1 MDEVHEK
8 IKNLRMDSKL
18 TLKEL
23 SEKTELSSSF
33 LSMIERGSSSL
44 TITSLK
50 KIADAFEVDIS
61 YFFDKPINNT
71 KFYVKKSEQKKFR
84 IEGSETSYIRLSGN
98 FSNRTLEPLV
108 VVLQPNQQKD
118 YDYSHAGEEF
128 YYVLKG
134 LVRFKVDGEEFDVTE
149 GESIHFPSQIP
160 HDYENPLEEESILLC
175 VLTPILF

>member
-1 MDEVHEK
+1 M
-8 IKNLRMDSKL
+8 
-18 TLKEL
+18 
-23 SEKTELSSSF
+23 
-33 LSMIERGSSSL
+33 
-44 TITSLK
+44 
-50 KIADAFEVDIS
+50 
-61 YFFDKPINNT
+61 
-71 KFYVKKSEQKKFR
+71 KKSEQKNFR

-98 FSNRTLEPLV
+98 FSHRTLEPLV

>member
-61 YFFDKPINNT
+61 YFLTN
-71 KFYVKKSEQKKFR
+71 
-84 IEGSETSYIRLSGN
+84 
-98 FSNRTLEPLV
+98 
-108 VVLQPNQQKD
+108 
-118 YDYSHAGEEF
+118 
-128 YYVLKG
+128 
-134 LVRFKVDGEEFDVTE
+134 
-149 GESIHFPSQIP
+149 
-160 HDYENPLEEESILLC
+160 LL
-175 VLTPILF
+175 TIQSFM

>member
-1 MDEVHEK
+1 MDHIHEE
-8 IKNLRMDSKL
+8 IKRLRLDRKL

-23 SEKTELSSSF
+23 SEKTNLSTGF

-61 YFFDKPINNT
+61 YFFDKPINHT
-71 KFYVKKSEQKKFR
+71 KFYVKKSDQKKFR
-84 IEGSETSYIRLSGN
+84 IEGSETAYVRLSGN
-98 FSNRTLEPLV
+98 FSSRALEPLV
-108 VVLQPNQQKD
+108 VALQPKQQKD

-134 LVRFKVDGEEFDVTE
+134 LVRFNVDGEEFDVAE